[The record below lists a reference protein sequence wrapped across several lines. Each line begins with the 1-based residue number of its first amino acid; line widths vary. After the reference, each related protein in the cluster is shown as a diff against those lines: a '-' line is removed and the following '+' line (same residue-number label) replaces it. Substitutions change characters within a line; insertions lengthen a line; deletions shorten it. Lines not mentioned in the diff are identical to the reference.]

1 MGVKPLY
8 YAETPE
14 AFVFGSEIKSIFES
28 GQVAPRCR
36 EEAVAEYLLFRQVA
50 GPVGLFEGIK
60 ALPDDLRGRH
70 PAGDWRG
77 FACFRD
83 VLAHQYF
90 RIERTFLWKAI
101 SASLPPLDAAVAAE
115 LKGSDY
121 ARRE

>member
-1 MGVKPLY
+1 MMARAPDEWLQDLQTAIDRIKRSAAGLDQATFERVDQ
-8 YAETPE
+8 E
-14 AFVFGSEIKSIFES
+14 ALIPICCSFIVIG
-28 GQVAPRCR
+28 
-36 EEAVAEYLLFRQVA
+36 
-50 GPVGLFEGIK
+50 EGIK

-70 PAGDWRG
+70 PAVDWRG
-77 FACFRD
+77 FARFRD